1 MEQKKHIEMMR
12 LINVIS
18 NRKNLPEAARAAA
31 VRYACHVTGDTQ
43 LQAQIRE
50 RNRKSLAERDIKRC
64 TELAAK
70 QGVKAV
76 TPPAPVVTA
85 PTLVAP
91 VAAKKRR
98 TPEEI
103 AQLEKHGILVRVS
116 GGPLEWS
123 VKGEAWKEA
132 GEPPLDNF
140 VFVYKKSVEPEAT
153 PLLEDKLRDLIPYL
167 DVDLTGGFV
176 TFSRVPRDKRHL
188 IDKLHAVG
196 VLGRLNL
203 LTDKG
208 KEWLKEAA

>member
-18 NRKNLPEAARAAA
+18 NGKNLPGTARDAA
-31 VRYACHVTGDTQ
+31 VRYACHVAADTQ

-50 RNRKSLAERDIKRC
+50 RNSKSLAERDIKRC

-76 TPPAPVVTA
+76 TLPPPVEAAPAP
-85 PTLVAP
+85 VAP

-132 GEPPLDNF
+132 GEPPLDKF
-140 VFVYKKSVEPEAT
+140 VFVHKKSVEPEAA
-153 PLLEDKLRDLIPYL
+153 PLLEDNLRDLIPYL
-167 DVDLTGGFV
+167 DVNLTGGFV
-176 TFSRVPRDKRHL
+176 TFSRVPSDKKYL
-188 IDKLHAVG
+188 VEKLRTTG
-196 VLGRLNL
+196 ILGRMNV

-208 KEWLKEAA
+208 TAWLKEAA